1 MRALLA
7 VAAILI
13 AANPASAALLMYE
26 GFDYA
31 VGDNLNG
38 RTNPMVGTPWL
49 KSGSSPAGTSQT
61 IVAGSLNHPALPA
74 ATGNSL
80 STPRLAAASNS
91 ANRITLP
98 SAPYARA
105 SEGSLFFS
113 FTFRLLEWDAITDV
127 LAKNATNRKGGLV
140 AGFHGGV
147 ADTATGMGSAG
158 AYAGSIWVRRA
169 LDYSQTGT
177 DGTAGTQNNTY
188 ELGIL
193 KTIASPSAA
202 EMETAFAT
210 SRPLTIGE
218 TVFVVAEYQFV
229 NDGTLTSDVARLWI
243 NPTPGVV
250 APPTVVAPIGTSGI
264 TTAINS
270 FFIYAHTSSPGDS
283 LVDEVRVGTTFASVA
298 PVPEPAACS
307 IAALAAM
314 AVGVV
319 GRRRPRT
326 YAVV

>member
-7 VAAILI
+7 VAAILV
-13 AANPASAALLMYE
+13 AATPASAALLMYE

-31 VGDNLNG
+31 VSDNLNG

-61 IVAGSLNHPALPA
+61 IVAGSVSYPALPS

-80 STPRLAAASNS
+80 STPRLAAASNT

-98 SAPYARA
+98 SAPYIRA
-105 SEGSLFFS
+105 NEGSLFFS

-127 LAKNATNRKGGLV
+127 LAKNATNRKGGLI

-147 ADTATGMGSAG
+147 ADTATGMGTAT

-169 LDYSQTGT
+169 LDYTQTGT

-218 TVFVVAEYQFV
+218 TVLVVAEYKFV

-250 APPTVVAPIGTSGI
+250 TAPTVVAPISTSGI

-270 FFIYAHTSSPGDS
+270 FYIYSHTSSPGDS
-283 LVDEVRVGTTFASVA
+283 LVDEVRVGTTFASVV

-307 IAALAAM
+307 M
-314 AVGVV
+314 AVLGATAVSVVV
-319 GRRRPRT
+319 GRRQRENV
-326 YAVV
+326 AA